1 MIVPRVLLKERIY
14 FPSHEKIRR
23 HYRDRRRQLRRIQL
37 MELPYRSS
45 IGASEERGSTILI
58 PSISPQVVNEEN
70 ASNSM
75 NPPQKVTS
83 FSATVSLL
91 LNRSRQASL
100 KRQGSTDSKVFT
112 QRQIS
117 KTIEIQ
123 QDQYADDEDDTD
135 CRVSVV
141 WIEFSINFCF
151 LKRREKHFDLCK
163 SKSWRFCRISF
174 LLNHRH
180 SKKINEKKTNFFRRD
195 KTKAFD
201 VSNNSQ
207 QSLAN
212 RKTKTDISNRECHLI
227 TRI

>member
-141 WIEFSINFCF
+141 
-151 LKRREKHFDLCK
+151 
-163 SKSWRFCRISF
+163 
-174 LLNHRH
+174 
-180 SKKINEKKTNFFRRD
+180 
-195 KTKAFD
+195 
-201 VSNNSQ
+201 
-207 QSLAN
+207 
-212 RKTKTDISNRECHLI
+212 
-227 TRI
+227 